1 MRGGI
6 VYTDALPPFD
16 IIAPARAHRARK
28 RNAMADT
35 HLFAQLVVVGSSAG
49 GIEALSTLVASLPTD
64 FAAPLVIAQHID
76 PVRPSHLGE
85 ILGQRCTLPVRT
97 VTEATL
103 MEPGVVYVVPA
114 NRQVEVADGH
124 VRVRTDKAAGPH
136 PSVDLLLSSAAQ
148 AYGEQLVAVILT
160 GSGSDGTA
168 GAREVNA
175 AGGTVIIQNPETAL
189 YPSMPQSLAPMT
201 VDIVADIEHIG
212 AILHDLVNGDRAVVR
227 ATEERALRAFLEQ
240 LRARSGIDFN
250 GYKMPT
256 IMRRLQRRML
266 ATGSARLADYIRF
279 LGSHPDEYQR
289 LISSFLIK
297 VTEFFRDADLFAH
310 LRDRVLPGLIA
321 DARLNDNELRL
332 WSAGCATGEEAYSLA
347 ILVADVLG
355 DELAQ
360 FNVRIFATD
369 LDNDAI
375 TFARRGIY
383 PAGALV
389 NLPPEMIERYFTRLN
404 GDFEVKKQIRA
415 LTIFGQHDLGQRAP
429 FPRIDLELCRNV
441 LIYFT
446 PQLQERAL
454 QLFTFSIRDGG
465 YLVLGKSETN
475 NPLAE
480 YFFLEDARLKVYRRQ
495 GKRTLFPPSH
505 YRDMP
510 AVPPLRLVSGGT
522 AGGDARALRLV
533 QGAAPLVAPRS
544 AREKFEGLL
553 LNLPLGIVVVDRR
566 YDIQAI
572 NGAARRLFGVHSAA
586 IGEDFLHL
594 AQTVPPAPLRA
605 AIDAAFRGEAPMI
618 GAEIVATEVATGES
632 RSFEIACYPQKV
644 GDGTEAVDSALLTV
658 QDVTER
664 AQGRRALEEIVAH
677 QRAETERATTLMK
690 RLAEANRQ
698 LLDANQDLSRGN
710 FNLRSVNEEFLV
722 ANEEAQA
729 ATEEIETLN
738 EELQATNE
746 ELETLN
752 EELQATVEELNTTN
766 DDLQARTA
774 ELQDTAVSLELQRRE
789 SESERERMAAILGS
803 IGDAVLVV
811 GFDGERVM
819 ANDRY
824 TEMFGS
830 PDDPFVAEGEDGQP
844 LPPDRTPQRRAA
856 RGESFEMQFTITAP
870 DSSRCWFEATG
881 RPVSQDAKRIGVLVI
896 RDITDRSLR
905 RMQDEFMAVASHEL
919 RTPLTGLSGYLQM
932 LLRLYNADENTPER
946 PRRYATLALGQSQRL
961 LTLINELLDVA
972 RLQSGHLTLVKV
984 PMDLAA
990 VIRRAVETAQLLA
1003 QTQTITTDIADD
1015 PVTLNGDDRRLEQVI
1030 LNLLINAISHAAD
1043 SACIEVRLRRA
1054 DGQAILD
1061 VQDYGP
1067 GIAPADLANIFSRF
1081 YRAERAGQSPSGGLG
1096 LGLYIAREIVVA
1108 HGGEIGVRSTLGE
1121 GTTFTVRLP
1130 LGEGLTP
1137 GPFPRRGTEGA
1148 GG

>member
-1 MRGGI
+1 L
-6 VYTDALPPFD
+6 TL
-16 IIAPARAHRARK
+16 
-28 RNAMADT
+28 
-35 HLFAQLVVVGSSAG
+35 VGS
-49 GIEALSTLVASLPTD
+49 LPAD

-76 PVRPSHLGE
+76 PARVSHLGE
-85 ILGQRCTLPVRT
+85 ILSRRGTLPVRT
-97 VTEATL
+97 VEEATL

-114 NRQVEVADGH
+114 NRQVEVTDGY
-124 VRVRTDKAAGPH
+124 VRLRTDNAVGPH
-136 PSVDLLLSSAAQ
+136 PSVDRLLSSAAQ
-148 AYGEQLVAVILT
+148 AYGERLVAVILT
-160 GSGSDGTA
+160 GSGSDGAA
-168 GAREVNA
+168 GAREVSA
-175 AGGTVIIQNPETAL
+175 AGGTVIIQNPETAS
-189 YPSMPQSLAPMT
+189 YPSMPQSLAPTT
-201 VDIVADIEHIG
+201 VDIIADIEHIG
-212 AILHDLVNGDRAVVR
+212 PILHDLVNGARVVIR
-227 ATEERALRAFLEQ
+227 PTEERAPRTFLEQ

-266 ATGSARLADYIRF
+266 ATGAARLADYVRF
-279 LGSHPDEYQR
+279 LSSNPDEYQR

-310 LRDRVLPGLIA
+310 LRDHVLPRLIA
-321 DARLNDNELRL
+321 DARLNDNELRF

-347 ILVADVLG
+347 ILVSDLLG
-355 DELAQ
+355 DELVQ

-369 LDNDAI
+369 LDNEAI
-375 TFARRGIY
+375 TSARRGIY
-383 PAGALV
+383 PAAALV
-389 NLPPEMIERYFTRLN
+389 NLPPEMIERYFTRVN
-404 GDFEVKKQIRA
+404 GDFEVKKQVRA

-454 QLFTFSIRDGG
+454 QLFTFSLRDGG
-465 YLVLGKSETN
+465 YLVLGKSETT
-475 NPLAE
+475 NPLAD
-480 YFFLEDARLKVYRRQ
+480 YFVLEDARLKVYRRQ
-495 GKRTLFPPSH
+495 GERTLFPPSR
-505 YRDMP
+505 YRDVP
-510 AVPPLRLVSGGT
+510 ATPPLRLIGGART
-522 AGGDARALRLV
+522 AVNGEQNRV
-533 QGAAPLVAPRS
+533 QREAQRTRI

-553 LNLPLGIVVVDRR
+553 LGLPLGVVVVDRR

-572 NGAARRLFGVHSAA
+572 NGAARRMFGVHSAA

-605 AIDAAFRGEAPMI
+605 AIDAAFRGEAPVT
-618 GAEIVATEVATGES
+618 GEEIAATEIATGEI
-632 RSFEIACYPQKV
+632 RSFEITCYPQKV
-644 GDGTEAVDSALLTV
+644 GNGAEAVDSALVTV
-658 QDVTER
+658 QDTTER
-664 AQGRRALEEIVAH
+664 VQERRALEESLAR
-677 QRAETERATTLMK
+677 QRAESERVTTLMK

-698 LLDANQDLSRGN
+698 LLEANQDLSN
-710 FNLRSVNEEFLV
+710 SNVEVRSVNEEFLV
-722 ANEEAQA
+722 VNEEAQA

-774 ELQDTAVSLELQRRE
+774 ELQETAVSLELQRRA
-789 SESERERMAAILGS
+789 SEDERERMAAILVS

-811 GFDGERVM
+811 GRDGKQVM

-824 TEMFGS
+824 TEMFGN
-830 PDDPFVAEGEDGQP
+830 PDSPFVAEGEDGQP
-844 LPPDRTPQRRAA
+844 LSPDRTPQQRTA

-870 DSSRCWFEATG
+870 DGSRRWFEATG
-881 RPVSQDAKRIGVLVI
+881 RPVSQDAQQIGVLVI
-896 RDITDRSLR
+896 RDITERSLR

-932 LLRLYNADENTPER
+932 LLRLYDADPEAEER
-946 PRRYATLALGQSQRL
+946 PRRYASLALGQSQRL

-972 RLQSGHLTLVKV
+972 RLQSGQLTLVPA

-990 VIRRAVETAQLLA
+990 VVQRAVETAQFLT
-1003 QTQTITTDIADD
+1003 QTQTIATEIPDD
-1015 PVTLNGDDRRLEQVI
+1015 PVMLHGDDRRLEQVV
-1030 LNLLINAISHAAD
+1030 LNLLTNAISHAAD
-1043 SACIEVRLRRA
+1043 SARIDVRLRCA
-1054 DGQAILD
+1054 DGHVALD

-1067 GIAPADLANIFSRF
+1067 GIAPTDLANIFSRF

-1108 HGGEIGVRSTLGE
+1108 HGGTLDVHSTLGA
-1121 GTTFTVRLP
+1121 GTTFTMQLP
-1130 LGEGLTP
+1130 VGES
-1137 GPFPRRGTEGA
+1137 
-1148 GG
+1148 